1 MRRVTHAVLVS
12 ALALTASPAGAQDS
26 PAAAPDQPSVSP
38 SAPSPPSAPPA
49 PETQPSPPAT
59 LAPPA
64 VQAPAS
70 PPSVAAPPVAQVP
83 APPPAVTPSPP
94 AAQPP
99 APPSVVTTPQPP
111 APHPED
117 RRYSAY
123 QLPDGNY
130 VRLDGRTG
138 QILLCGHS
146 SGTWTCRPTPDERAA
161 LESEIG
167 RLQSENAA
175 LKRELLERGIDLPA
189 GAKPP
194 PPVAQAPERTPGPEL
209 RLPSD
214 AELNRVFAFMERV
227 WKRMVEMMAA
237 LQKDIQRKG

>member
-1 MRRVTHAVLVS
+1 M
-12 ALALTASPAGAQDS
+12 
-26 PAAAPDQPSVSP
+26 
-38 SAPSPPSAPPA
+38 
-49 PETQPSPPAT
+49 
-59 LAPPA
+59 
-64 VQAPAS
+64 
-70 PPSVAAPPVAQVP
+70 AQVP
-83 APPPAVTPSPP
+83 APLSAAPSPP

-99 APPSVVTTPQPP
+99 APPSVATAPQPQ
-111 APHPED
+111 APSADD
-117 RRYSAY
+117 RRYSAH
-123 QLPDGNY
+123 QLQDGNY

-138 QILLCGHS
+138 QILLCGHG
-146 SGTWTCRPTPDERAA
+146 SGTWACRPAPDERAA

-189 GAKPP
+189 GAKAPP
-194 PPVAQAPERTPGPEL
+194 AVAQAPERTPNPEL